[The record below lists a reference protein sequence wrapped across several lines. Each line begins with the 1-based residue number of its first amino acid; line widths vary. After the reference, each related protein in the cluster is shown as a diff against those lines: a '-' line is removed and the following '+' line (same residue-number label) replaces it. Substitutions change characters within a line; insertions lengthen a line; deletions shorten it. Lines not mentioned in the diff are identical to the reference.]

1 MCNDW
6 SAQAILSAVHAHSFW
21 QWRFPAAN
29 RATTHN
35 EGLHNIAPRKVNCWN
50 GWNPKIVDDAR
61 VKPFSRLPWCL
72 DKLKDFGWHI
82 HWICVSNNSL
92 LIWLSIWGCA
102 ESRSMINSLSAKKT
116 SHIYRSLEIH
126 FEVSSP
132 DFSGLARQ
140 WWAPYVAW
148 LWLSFSSS
156 YHDPTGTQWEGH
168 STPKRGSNGHDSR
181 GSPGRSCPVNRV
193 TRFTEQ
199 ITTAACTVDVS
210 VLLTSFTRPDTRDS
224 KEIPWL
230 SIGKLSTHGGLSK
243 AINCSRF
250 CEVVTFVVLTA
261 LSAG

>member
-1 MCNDW
+1 MLGLSCNRAHDVHFFW

-29 RATTHN
+29 RATIHN

-50 GWNPKIVDDAR
+50 RWNPKIVDDAR

-72 DKLKDFGWHI
+72 DKLKDFAWHI

-126 FEVSSP
+126 FEVSSQ

-156 YHDPTGTQWEGH
+156 YHDPTGTTQWEGH
-168 STPKRGSNGHDSR
+168 SNPKRGFKWPWQQGIFQPAGAALWTAWHASR
-181 GSPGRSCPVNRV
+181 SRSPRQRALWMCQCCWPVLPGRILS
-193 TRFTEQ
+193 
-199 ITTAACTVDVS
+199 
-210 VLLTSFTRPDTRDS
+210 RDL
-224 KEIPWL
+224 KEI
-230 SIGKLSTHGGLSK
+230 HG
-243 AINCSRF
+243 F
-250 CEVVTFVVLTA
+250 P
-261 LSAG
+261 